1 LSQQLTSD
9 VPKNWLGYSL
19 ACGSVGAF
27 MGWVIGGEEIVFLGL
42 PAYVVGFLLGSL
54 IGKVLASE
62 L

>member
-1 LSQQLTSD
+1 M
-9 VPKNWLGYSL
+9 PKNWLGYSL